1 MAYRAGRM
9 AVSAVPGSGKTFT
22 LSLLAAQLIAD
33 GRIDTD
39 SNQQVLVVTFLN
51 SSVDT
56 FRARIRRRL
65 LEMEL
70 PDTGFD
76 VRTLHSLAL
85 EIVRWGSDLLS
96 EDLAV
101 LDEGQSRQ
109 FLDAAVD
116 GWINDNARLW
126 EAFLPDYGQEYSPQM
141 VARWRDITATTAA
154 AFIRE
159 AKNERYR
166 PDAIF
171 AAIRQG
177 LERSPAEGRSE
188 EEAPNVAQSPLMH
201 MLAGIYSRYQ
211 TALARQGGLD
221 YDDLI
226 WLAADRLE
234 HEPDLAASLRARWPY
249 VLEDE
254 AQDSVP
260 LQETLLEQLTGP
272 AGNWVRVGDPNQAIT
287 STFTAAHPRFF
298 SRFIDRPDVTART
311 LPNSGRSAPLIIGAA
326 NAILNWTIDNHPV
339 PEVRANA
346 FRRQDI
352 LPTPPGDAQPN
363 PPDSEAEARIR
374 VYRHREEDEL
384 PTVARLAAE
393 YAQEH
398 PEQTLAILVP
408 THQAGYAV
416 ARALDAL
423 DADYDNLL
431 RGSGREREV
440 AAALHAV
447 LAVLANPLDTRALQ
461 SAHSGLSEL
470 REAGP
475 YYDPYP
481 DDTEQIERFRALL
494 RSVHRPETLLFPRE
508 DEEVAEAL
516 PAGVATEEDVA
527 RLERLADFL
536 RTNFD
541 LRTLPVDDLTLA
553 LADALFATDDGRQG
567 QPDGQAG
574 APGAEAMTG
583 TAELDLAIAYQIAA
597 QLRQWREAQPEWRL
611 PELVAQLQMVA
622 TGRRTLS
629 IMRAAEYGY
638 EPKPGRISLA
648 TQHSSKG
655 LEWDAVFLVGIDGMW
670 IPGSLEA
677 PFLGVHDFLGGDP
690 NAEATAQL
698 RYLMSGEDDG
708 RPTTDD
714 GRPDESSRPAA
725 DRQPTSATAGPEGGR
740 NDIGL
745 YPNRT
750 ATESAHIEVICERL
764 RLLYVGI
771 TRARRFLQISRS
783 RTTRR
788 GRSEQEAEPA
798 TVLGVL
804 YRYLQERG
812 G

>member
-1 MAYRAGRM
+1 MDTPATPPIRLRPAQEAILAYRSGRM

-33 GRIDTD
+33 GRIDTT
-39 SNQQVLVVTFLN
+39 NGQTVLIVTFLN

-56 FRARIRRRL
+56 FRARIRRLL
-65 LEMEL
+65 LEMGL

-96 EDLAV
+96 DDLTV

-126 EAFLPDYGQEYSPQM
+126 EAFLPDYGREYSPQM

-171 AAIRQG
+171 ATIRAQA
-177 LERSPAEGRSE
+177 EDNVDDDTPNPAR
-188 EEAPNVAQSPLMH
+188 SPLMH
-201 MLAGIYSRYQ
+201 MMAGIYGRYQ

-234 HEPDLAASLRARWPY
+234 HEPDLTTNLRARWPI

-272 AGNWVRVGDPNQAIT
+272 EGNWVRVGDPNQAIT

-374 VYRHREEDEL
+374 VYRHREEEEL

-393 YAQEH
+393 YAQEY
-398 PEQTLAILVP
+398 PERTLAILVP

-416 ARALDAL
+416 ARVLDAL

-470 REAGP
+470 RESGP

-508 DEEVAEAL
+508 DEELAEAL
-516 PAGVATEEDVA
+516 PAGVASEEDVA

-536 RTNFD
+536 RANFD

-553 LADALFATDDGRQG
+553 LADALFANDS
-567 QPDGQAG
+567 AG
-574 APGAEAMTG
+574 EAAEDA
-583 TAELDLAIAYQIAA
+583 ANHELDLAIAYQIAA
-597 QLRQWREAQPEWRL
+597 QLRLWREAQPEWRL

-622 TGRRTLS
+622 SGRRSLG
-629 IMRAAEYGY
+629 IMRGAELGY
-638 EPKPGRISLA
+638 EPAPGRISLA

-698 RYLMSGEDDG
+698 RYLMG
-708 RPTTDD
+708 
-714 GRPDESSRPAA
+714 A
-725 DRQPTSATAGPEGGR
+725 DT
-740 NDIGL
+740 GL
-745 YPNRT
+745 HPNRT

-783 RTTRR
+783 RATRR
-788 GRSEQEAEPA
+788 GRSEQESEPA

-812 G
+812 ES